1 MPSSTATSMTS
12 WWTSF
17 SILFCALSANI
28 RVNMKRPTVY
38 LTTSFRS
45 NVVAIIRGVIC
56 ALAT

>member
-1 MPSSTATSMTS
+1 MTS

-17 SILFCALSANI
+17 SILFCALSENI
-28 RVNMKRPTVY
+28 NVNMKRPTVY
-38 LTTSFRS
+38 LTTSSRN